1 MMDPKESNNYVF
13 IFIALVIIAVLV
25 SFNIEDQIEDP
36 EFYIKQ
42 RDE

>member
-1 MMDPKESNNYVF
+1 MINPNESKDYLFV
-13 IFIALVIIAVLV
+13 FIALIIIAVLV